1 MVKKHGEKEMSNIG
15 EIDKNLAVSGTIQ
28 GENVSFYNVRREPF
42 AIYGLIPSSEG
53 EPFRRL
59 PLQVAEQVSEGV
71 LKLHVRTAGG
81 RVRFKTDSSCVAIRA
96 IQPNKNLMPHMPF
109 LGSSGFDLY
118 ETVNGKYI
126 YKGSFTPPVNRTDR
140 YESIVK
146 FGSSKMRDLTINFP
160 LYDGVNDLFVGIEP
174 GAVIEKGDAYR
185 SELPIIYYGSSI
197 TQGGCASRP
206 GNCYTNIITR
216 NLNLDHVNLGFS
228 GNGKGEPV
236 MAEYIS
242 AQPMSLF
249 FYDYDHNAPDAAHL
263 AKTHEAF
270 FLTIREKH
278 PDLPIIMA
286 SRTDT
291 PKTPAIAEDTLR
303 RRDVILRTY
312 VNAIKRGDE
321 HVKFIDGTEVFKEAL
336 KLGIP
341 ADSCTVDGVHPND
354 LGFACM
360 AEVFGGA
367 IKEMLG

>member
-1 MVKKHGEKEMSNIG
+1 MSNIG
-15 EIDKNLAVSGTIQ
+15 EIDKNLAVSGNIQ
-28 GENVSFYNVRREPF
+28 GEDVTFYNVRQEPF
-42 AIYGLIPSSEG
+42 TVYGLIQSREG

-126 YKGSFTPPVNRTDR
+126 YKGSFVPPVARTDC
-140 YESIVK
+140 YESIIK
-146 FGSSKMRDLTINFP
+146 FSSSKMRDLTINYP
-160 LYDGVNDLFVGIEP
+160 LYDGVNDLFVGVES

-206 GNCYTNIITR
+206 ANCYTNIITR

-321 HVKFIDGTEVFKEAL
+321 HVKFVDGTEVFKEAL

>member
-1 MVKKHGEKEMSNIG
+1 MSNIG
-15 EIDKNLAVSGTIQ
+15 EIDRNLAVTGTIQ
-28 GENVSFYNVRREPF
+28 GADVNFYDVRQEPF
-42 AIYGLIPSSEG
+42 TIYGLLHSDEG

-59 PLQVAEQVSEGV
+59 PLEVAERTNEGV
-71 LKLHVRTAGG
+71 LRLHIRTVGG

-96 IQPNKNLMPHMPF
+96 IQPDKNLMPHMPF

-118 ETVNGKYI
+118 ETVKGAYA
-126 YKGSFTPPVNRTDR
+126 YKGSFVPPVDRMER
-140 YESIVK
+140 YESIIK
-146 FGSSKMRDLTINFP
+146 FGSREMRDITVNFP
-160 LYDGVNDLFVGIEP
+160 LYDGVKELFVGIEP
-174 GAVIEKGDAYR
+174 GAVLEKGDTYR
-185 SELPIIYYGSSI
+185 LDQPVIYYGSSI

-206 GNCYTNIITR
+206 GNCYANIITR
-216 NLNLDHVNLGFS
+216 NLNIDHINLGFS
-228 GNGKGEPV
+228 GSGRGEQV
-236 MAEYIS
+236 MAEYIA

-249 FYDYDHNAPDAAHL
+249 FYDYDHNAPNAEHL

-278 PDLPIIMA
+278 SDLPIIMA

-291 PKTPAIAEDTLR
+291 PRTPEIAADTLR

-321 HVKFIDGTEVFKEAL
+321 HVKFIDGMQVFKEAL

-360 AEVFGGA
+360 AKVFGDA
-367 IKEMLG
+367 IAEMLEINI